1 MILVRFFSTLLNDQN
16 SIHLFPFQLLF
27 VRKSFTAYAV
37 FADIGWH
44 CSELVLPYLTFI
56 LKIMTSFKQVEIS
69 SHFSTFII
77 NLWLPDLPTSFFWK
91 FVTQIRVGMTSTR
104 LYPTKCGKFS
114 AELKPAKRINV
125 LFHLAIWT
133 NIICSLANIFGNFN
147 KFIET

>member
-1 MILVRFFSTLLNDQN
+1 MRPCDTPKADWRWFWCDFFQPYLMTKWPFVYFPFNDFFSKN
-16 SIHLFPFQLLF
+16 HLAHRL
-27 VRKSFTAYAV
+27 A
-37 FADIGWH
+37 
-44 CSELVLPYLTFI
+44 LVLPRL
-56 LKIMTSFKQVEIS
+56 
-69 SHFSTFII
+69 
-77 NLWLPDLPTSFFWK
+77 LWLTLNERRSPSLLDFYHKFVTSWSADIIFWK

-133 NIICSLANIFGNFN
+133 NIICSLAKIFDYFY